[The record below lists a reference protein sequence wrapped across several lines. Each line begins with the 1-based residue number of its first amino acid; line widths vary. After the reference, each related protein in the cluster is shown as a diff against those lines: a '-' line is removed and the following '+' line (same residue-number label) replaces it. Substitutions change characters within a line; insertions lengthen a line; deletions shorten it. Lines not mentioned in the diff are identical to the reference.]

1 MDAEMEAL
9 EKNGTW
15 DLVNLPNGKKLVG
28 CKWVYTIKYKADGSI
43 ERYKARLVDK
53 GFTQTNGVD
62 YMETFA
68 PVAKMNTWNLQQFDV
83 KNAFLHGEIEEE
95 IYMELPPGY
104 GEKTATNTVCK
115 QKKGVV
121 WAKTITTSLV
131 WKVY

>member
-104 GEKTATNTVCK
+104 GEKTTTNIVCK
-115 QKKGVV
+115 LKKVLYG
-121 WAKTITTSLV
+121 
-131 WKVY
+131 